1 MNALLDTFFDAL
13 CEVMYFAWLCA
24 VETPL
29 AAALLAAVVF
39 AIQLTCARW
48 LRPAQLGLLW
58 SVVLLRLMLPAV
70 PQSPLSL
77 QNLLRT
83 TETPPLAVAAPH
95 SEWPPVNT
103 SDFQRIPPAVP
114 VPAAIAEESLF
125 DQILN
130 WLPLVWELGC
140 FAILAG
146 TTLRYLFF
154 AFRLRRDGTA
164 SDPRLLQLLED
175 CHARLRIRRPVRLVI
190 TTRVRQPAV
199 LGVWRPKLLLPPH
212 VAALGDA
219 DLRLVLLHE
228 LAHVRGWDVAV
239 NWLLLVVRA
248 VHWANPVCWLAASR
262 FLNLREQAR
271 DEMVLRASAE
281 DVRHDYSAL
290 LLTLAAHYGQPAR
303 WRVMLPSLLPQLVC
317 GLFEKQA
324 IAARLKAIRARRVQ
338 PRWQFVAAG
347 LLICGAVVC
356 GGTDPLPPTLALIPA
371 IDPVIQ
377 AAVQNGALQLQHD
390 DGTSRPSSPLES
402 RTYDITDAVR
412 QIAAIHEVHIEVAA
426 DWARGCI
433 ANAFAKQSSPPR
445 QSADTT
451 QPLTPSATLR
461 VDAERRLI
469 DVVASASNHER
480 IAQWIPAWELSGMLQ
495 VCVEVRFF
503 GSPIDVGQTGQVTWK
518 SLLAPTSA
526 LPPRAKSPAAT
537 ASVTGASTIEQRL
550 ATMTAIV
557 DPPAMQRLTE
567 LFQQDARS
575 NVMFAP
581 KITMFNGQA
590 GTVTSEVQRP
600 FVTGIRLVDGRRE
613 PQIEVC
619 PDGLEVELQP
629 VIAANQTST
638 RITGRVILSSIIDVK
653 TTSTQLID
661 GPVTIQLPSVER
673 RIIDFNSDLRDG
685 ETLLVGCPPPSDKE
699 GFFYVALTAR
709 LISETD
715 AGLVS
720 VLPAAVK

>member
-95 SEWPPVNT
+95 SEWPPVNA

-356 GGTDPLPPTLALIPA
+356 GGTDPLPPTPALRPT
-371 IDPVIQ
+371 IDPAMQ
-377 AAVQNGALQLQHD
+377 AAAQNGAAHFLRPD
-390 DGTSRPSSPLES
+390 DAAAEASGPMES
-402 RTYDITDAVR
+402 RTYDVTAAVK
-412 QIAAIHEVHIEVAA
+412 QIAAIHGVSVEAASEAVHLHVATIWNRPRRS
-426 DWARGCI
+426 DN
-433 ANAFAKQSSPPR
+433 ANA
-445 QSADTT
+445 SAST
-451 QPLTPSATLR
+451 ATADIR
-461 VDAERRLI
+461 IEGERRLLE
-469 DVVASASNHER
+469 VVTSAAHHEQL
-480 IAQWIPAWELSGMLQ
+480 AQWIPAWELGGLRQ
-495 VCVEVRFF
+495 VCVEAQFF
-503 GSPIDVGQTGQVTWK
+503 SSPIDIGQAGHVAWN

-526 LPPRAKSPAAT
+526 LPPRAKSPAQA
-537 ASVTGASTIEQRL
+537 AAVTGASTIEQRL
-550 ATMTAIV
+550 ATMTAVV
-557 DPPAMQRLTE
+557 DQPVMKRLTQ
-567 LFQQDARS
+567 LFQQHSRS

-581 KITMFNGQA
+581 KITMFNGA
-590 GTVTSEVQRP
+590 SGTVTSQVQRP
-600 FVTGIRLVDGRRE
+600 FVTGVRRVDGRRE

-619 PDGLEVELQP
+619 EDGLQIELQP
-629 VIAANQTST
+629 VISADQTGT
-638 RITGRVILSSIIDVK
+638 RLSGRALLSSIIGVK
-653 TTSTQLID
+653 TTSAQLVD